1 MTMTLTESPISD
13 EELTAMALAADPE
26 IDLDSE
32 AVPWSAEED
41 DGDGLLPGWYMPV
54 PVTGRRGWVPRVAA
68 ALVIVSFLVINAL
81 GFCITYGHLEAV

>member
-1 MTMTLTESPISD
+1 MTMTEISISD
-13 EELTAMALAADPE
+13 EELTAMALAADP
-26 IDLDSE
+26 DVALDAE
-32 AVPWSAEED
+32 AVPWAAGEVD
-41 DGDGLLPGWYMPV
+41 AGGLLPGWYMPV